1 MAESKEFNAVTPKM
15 EARLTLDQTLY
26 AALRKD
32 LEEKRHTDTVLS
44 FYDEGAAR
52 EDSYTTYAN

>member
-1 MAESKEFNAVTPKM
+1 M

-26 AALRKD
+26 AALKKD

-52 EDSYTTYAN
+52 EDSHTTYAKF

>member
-1 MAESKEFNAVTPKM
+1 M

-52 EDSYTTYAN
+52 EESHAMCAN